1 MLDAGQIMFF
11 GVFALVLLLVLTAK
25 QSRRHAALTDRKQCR
40 QCGAR
45 YGAEALYCGR
55 CGRAF

>member
-1 MLDAGQIMFF
+1 MFDPGRVMLILI
-11 GVFALVLLLVLTAK
+11 LVLAFLLVITAK
-25 QSRRHAALTDRKQCR
+25 QSRRHAMQTSKKQCR

-45 YGAEALYCGR
+45 FGSEAQYCGR

>member
-1 MLDAGQIMFF
+1 MSELNRLMFF
-11 GVFALVLLLVLTAK
+11 LIIGMILLLVITAK
-25 QSRRHAALTDRKQCR
+25 QHRRHAALTDRKQCR

-45 YGAEALYCGR
+45 YGAEAIYCGR

>member
-1 MLDAGQIMFF
+1 MVFF
-11 GVFALVLLLVLTAK
+11 VFVLIFVLVITAK
-25 QSRRHAALTDRKQCR
+25 QSRRHAALTERKQCR

>member
-1 MLDAGQIMFF
+1 MPDIGRMLFLLM
-11 GVFALVLLLVLTAK
+11 LVLLIALVVTAK
-25 QSRRHAALTDRKQCR
+25 QSRRDSALTARKQCR

-45 YGAEALYCGR
+45 YGSEAQYCGR

>member
-1 MLDAGQIMFF
+1 MMMLIL
-11 GVFALVLLLVLTAK
+11 VFVFLLVVTAK
-25 QSRRHAALTDRKQCR
+25 QSRRNAALTLRKQCR

-55 CGRAF
+55 CGHPF